1 MRYIAIS
8 AMVALSAAPAVAQD
22 LVFWPDPILDCLDEA
37 VDAPMRQRCIGVGA
51 NLCMIDNPGGSSTIG
66 MGSCLD
72 QERAWWD
79 TRLNDVYGS
88 LQDQFTD
95 RADVQENLREMQRA
109 WITYRDARCDFEFIQ
124 WNGGTGQGPAL
135 LACLMMATAEQTLV
149 LEDQLR

>member
-1 MRYIAIS
+1 MKYFAFV
-8 AMVALSAAPAVAQD
+8 VASWMAAPASAQE
-22 LVFWPDPILDCLDEA
+22 LVFWPDPVLDCLDGTT
-37 VDAPMRQRCIGVGA
+37 DAATRHLCIGTAA
-51 NLCMIDNPGGSSTIG
+51 NLCMIDNPGGASTAG

-72 QERAWWD
+72 QERALWD
-79 TRLNDVYGS
+79 ARLNDVYGR
-88 LQDQFTD
+88 LLGQFSE
-95 RADVQENLREMQRA
+95 RPDVQEELREMQRA